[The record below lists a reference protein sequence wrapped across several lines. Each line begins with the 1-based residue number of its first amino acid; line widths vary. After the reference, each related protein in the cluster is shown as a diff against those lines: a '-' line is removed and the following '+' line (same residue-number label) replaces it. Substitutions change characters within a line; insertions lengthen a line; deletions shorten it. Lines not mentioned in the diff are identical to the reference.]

1 MKVSKTII
9 LFLFIGLVQCS
20 FAQTEASI
28 DKDTILIGD
37 QFKLKLDVSL
47 PKGNTI
53 VWPLLKDTLTNQIEI
68 ISKSNIDTLNTK
80 DGSLLSQELILT
92 SFDTGQLTIP
102 QLKFT
107 LVNQKS
113 SEVDILFSQALSIQV
128 NTVTVDTSQAIMPI
142 KGPISSPYT
151 FPELAPFIFGGL
163 ALIAIIIFSIIY
175 YRRLKQKKPII
186 KRRLKP
192 RIAAHILALNNL
204 KELKSKKLWQDGKFK
219 VYYTELTDIIRI
231 YLDERYQ
238 IEAMEMTS
246 DEILA
251 LVTPHES
258 IDSKL
263 KDKLAATLM
272 TADLVKFAKQKP
284 IGLENDNNL
293 SDMIEFVKGTK
304 RVEEV
309 KVQEEQ
315 QKESITNDKVN
326 EDVK

>member
-1 MKVSKTII
+1 MKGIKTII
-9 LFLFIGLVQCS
+9 LFLFIGLGFS
-20 FAQTEASI
+20 AIAQTSSSI

-37 QFKLKLDVSL
+37 QFKLKLDVNL

-53 VWPLLKDTLTNQIEI
+53 IWPLLKDTLTNQIEI
-68 ISKSNIDTLNTK
+68 ISKSNIDTLETK
-80 DGSLLSQELILT
+80 NGSLLSQELILT
-92 SFDTGQLTIP
+92 SFDTGQLRIP
-102 QLKFT
+102 QIKFT
-107 LVNQKS
+107 IVDQKT
-113 SEVDILFSQALSIQV
+113 SEAQINFSQALSIQV

-175 YRRLKQKKPII
+175 YRRLKQNKPII
-186 KRRLKP
+186 KLRSKP
-192 RIAAHILALNNL
+192 KVAAHIIALNNL
-204 KELKSKKLWQDGKFK
+204 KELKSRKLWQDGKFK
-219 VYYTELTDIIRI
+219 SYYTELTDIIRI

-251 LVTPHES
+251 LIMPHS
-258 IDSKL
+258 TIDSKL
-263 KDKLAATLM
+263 KDKLAATLI

-293 SDMIEFVKGTK
+293 SNMIEFVRGTK

-309 KVQEEQ
+309 KIQEEHK
-315 QKESITNDKVN
+315 KESFTNDKVN
-326 EDVK
+326 ENV